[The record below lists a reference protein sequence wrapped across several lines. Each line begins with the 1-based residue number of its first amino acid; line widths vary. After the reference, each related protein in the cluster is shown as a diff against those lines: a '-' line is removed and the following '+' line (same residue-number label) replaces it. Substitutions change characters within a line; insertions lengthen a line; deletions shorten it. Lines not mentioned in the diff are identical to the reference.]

1 VSLSRTLLRAAEA
14 AIKQKK
20 ERVSLKSKSWQFLHE
35 EYEVGSA
42 QGYDLKLT
50 AHDRARL
57 LEIIQ
62 LENGINL
69 QETSL
74 ADFSDMHR
82 EEALEHTSDEKLA
95 GKKVKAQRLAFK
107 VLAGQ
112 CLYISQQQYDLPE
125 FCHIDMCLEQLK
137 SIEHSCII
145 IVENY
150 RCFDQLQKIKL
161 NLPSEYANPLVM
173 YRGDKEY
180 SEQTLRQLLETV
192 RLPVIAMF
200 DIDLKSLLMACSFPY
215 VIGLMCVSLP
225 ELEVLLQKGNAELYA
240 KQLPGCKQALDISE
254 EPVIKALWTL
264 LRNHQKVWV
273 QEHDLGAGYEL
284 GVMTFITLK
293 HRKKS

>member
-1 VSLSRTLLRAAEA
+1 VSLSRTLLRVAEA

-20 ERVSLKSKSWQFLHE
+20 ERVSLKSKSWQVLHE
-35 EYEVGSA
+35 EYNIGLA

-50 AHDRARL
+50 AQDRARL
-57 LEIIQ
+57 QEIIQ

-69 QETSL
+69 QETSIS
-74 ADFSDMHR
+74 DFSGMHR
-82 EEALEHTSDEKLA
+82 EEALEHASDEKLA

-112 CLYISQQQYDLPE
+112 QLHINHQQYSLPE
-125 FCHIDMCLEQLK
+125 EGHIDMCLEQLK

-161 NLPSEYANPLVM
+161 NLRSEYANPLVM

-180 SEQTLRQLLETV
+180 SEQTLRQLLATV

-200 DIDLKSLLMACSFPY
+200 DIDLQSLLMACSFPY
-215 VIGLMCVSLP
+215 VIGLMCVSLQ

-240 KQLPGCKQALDISE
+240 KQLPGCQQALGVSE
-254 EPVIKALWTL
+254 EPVIKSLWTL
-264 LRNHQKVWV
+264 LRKHQKIWV

-284 GVMTFITLK
+284 RIMRFIEAEL
-293 HRKKS
+293 